1 MRVGQAKEDTTK
13 IKKKIFSMVDG
24 NQKILTN
31 GFLEPISLR
40 MKKAAWKKVGLLGE
54 LRSNT

>member
-1 MRVGQAKEDTTK
+1 MRVGQAKEDTMK

-24 NQKILTN
+24 NLFLTN